1 VNPDASADAAG
12 HSTHRSPDRGKA
24 GDRGKSS
31 RAMPSAREKAWHLYT
46 GTGLPLSP
54 ADRDARWPVP
64 PPWRT
69 FTGGGDVLPPLD
81 AAEDGETARILGR
94 IANHAVVNETEV
106 DQINAAIYLRRPL
119 LVTGPP
125 GSGKSSLAHQIT
137 RELGLGRVLRWPI
150 TSRTA
155 LKSGEYEYDAIGRAR
170 AVSAY
175 RSAPPERSD
184 VDQVDGQPELD
195 DELIGR
201 FIQLGPLGTALL
213 PRRLPRVLLIDELD
227 KGDIDLP
234 NDLLNVF
241 EEGQFAIPELLR
253 VRNTIPRAEVFTADP
268 GGTAEVQGGVIRCQE
283 FPIVVIT
290 SNGERDFPPA
300 FLRRCLTMN
309 LGVPSREKLA
319 AMVAAHF
326 PNASDDVSDVLVGK
340 FLGRVQS
347 DGLAADQLLNAVHL
361 ATSGVIRLDEPDE
374 VDALLETVWHRLTLA
389 SG

>member
-1 VNPDASADAAG
+1 MQW
-12 HSTHRSPDRGKA
+12 ST
-24 GDRGKSS
+24 
-31 RAMPSAREKAWHLYT
+31 
-46 GTGLPLSP
+46 
-54 ADRDARWPVP
+54 
-64 PPWRT
+64 
-69 FTGGGDVLPPLD
+69 
-81 AAEDGETARILGR
+81 
-94 IANHAVVNETEV
+94 
-106 DQINAAIYLRRPL
+106 RPR

-170 AVSAY
+170 AVSARHGDRLESAD
-175 RSAPPERSD
+175 RSERD
-184 VDQVDGQPELD
+184 ERTD

-268 GGTAEVQGGVIRCQE
+268 GGTAVVEGGSVRCRE

-326 PNASDDVSDVLVGK
+326 PNASDDVSDVLVRK
-340 FLGRVQS
+340 FLGRAQS

-361 ATSGVIRLDEPDE
+361 ATSGVIRLDEPQD

>member
-1 VNPDASADAAG
+1 VNTDASADAAG
-12 HSTHRSPDRGKA
+12 HSTRRSPDRGK
-24 GDRGKSS
+24 ST
-31 RAMPSAREKAWHLYT
+31 RARPSAREKAWHLYT
-46 GTGLPLSP
+46 GTGVPLDP

-69 FTGGGDVLPPLD
+69 FPGAGDVLPTP
-81 AAEDGETARILGR
+81 AEAEDGETARILGR
-94 IANHAVVNETEV
+94 IADHAVVNETEV

-155 LKSGEYEYDAIGRAR
+155 LRSGEYEYDAIGRAR
-170 AVSAY
+170 AVSGY
-175 RSAPPERSD
+175 RSD
-184 VDQVDGQPELD
+184 HVDGQAEPD

-213 PRRLPRVLLIDELD
+213 ACPLPRVLLIDELD

-241 EEGQFAIPELLR
+241 EEGQFTIPELLR

-268 GGTAEVQGGVIRCQE
+268 GGTAEVHGGVVRCQE

-300 FLRRCLTMN
+300 FLRRCLTMD

-326 PNASDDVSDVLVGK
+326 PNTSDDVSDVLVSK
-340 FLGRVQS
+340 FFGRIQS

-374 VDALLETVWHRLTLA
+374 VDALLETVWHRLTPA